1 MVIDFH
7 THAFPDKIA
16 QKTVDFL
23 KEKSKTVPFTDG
35 TVRYLSEKARNVGID
50 LSVVLPVVTNP
61 LSVDKINDFA
71 AETNEN
77 TEKTGVFSLGGVH
90 PDTENV
96 KAAIKRIKDSG
107 LKGFKIHPAYQ
118 RVKLNDIRYKRIFGF
133 AEEYGLIVVSHGG
146 YDIGVEG
153 NWSSPAM
160 AKDICREIKPS
171 RFVMAHMG
179 GWQTWEDVK
188 NYLCGENLYFD
199 TSFSA
204 YNFSYREDLP
214 KPERLPVLC
223 EKDFLEIV
231 RAHGKDKILFG
242 TDSPWGDQKEQ
253 TDFIKQLPLSE
264 EERTGILGGNARK
277 LLDL

>member
-16 QKTVDFL
+16 QKTVDLL
-23 KEKSKTVPFTDG
+23 KEKSKTVPFTNG
-35 TVRYLSEKARNVGID
+35 TVGGLSEKARNFGID

-61 LSVDKINDFA
+61 LSTDKINDFA
-71 AETNEN
+71 AETNKN

-96 KAAIKRIKDSG
+96 KAAIKRIKDLG

-118 RVKLNDIRYKRIFGF
+118 QVKLNDIKYKRIFGF

-146 YDIGVEG
+146 YDIGVDG

-160 AKDICREIKPS
+160 AKEICREIKPS

-179 GWQTWEDVK
+179 GWQMWNDVK
-188 NYLCGENLYFD
+188 KYLCGENLYFD

-204 YNFSYREDLP
+204 YNFSYREDVP
-214 KPERLPVLC
+214 QSERFFVLC

-231 RAHGKDKILFG
+231 LAHGKDKILFG

-253 TDFIKQLPLSE
+253 TDFIKKLPLTE
-264 EERTGILGGNARK
+264 EEKTNILGDNARK
-277 LLDL
+277 LLKL